1 MCYERRMKQLLA
13 VFLVLFLF
21 SPLSLAKTQKK
32 IEVCKLTGE
41 LIHWQYHYCK
51 ALNETDDCEAMSV
64 SSCVGDIM
72 IELDGMKEKNECE
85 KKQYLLQKRCDLYPN
100 KKSVEYK
107 RCVSSPPT
115 VKQMECG
122 A

>member
-1 MCYERRMKQLLA
+1 MCYERRMKQLLT

-51 ALNETDDCEAMSV
+51 ALNETDDCEAMSGIV
-64 SSCVGDIM
+64 MCRRHHHRVGCYERKKRM
-72 IELDGMKEKNECE
+72 RKETILASEA
-85 KKQYLLQKRCDLYPN
+85 
-100 KKSVEYK
+100 
-107 RCVSSPPT
+107 
-115 VKQMECG
+115 M
-122 A
+122 